1 MLEKKTLMNSLTL
14 ISAEGEWVKL
24 FKKSN
29 DYIQTKLFRYVNNH
43 TFFITIDYWNNKKS
57 RDYFFKKH
65 KIEFEAIDKR
75 CEELTVKEELIGEYS
90 LVK

>member
-1 MLEKKTLMNSLTL
+1 LLEKKTLMNSLTL